1 MSNEEESHLMN
12 ECFTTLLTNQDDF
25 LWINFIKPCGYK
37 FMYPFQRSDTIQA
50 LYRHLDNLW
59 VGNHIFVWFQLPA
72 PAAAAAHIIYL
83 NRSDHLSIRD
93 FLYRHHILR
102 SNEMSYNVFFD
113 TIPHQH
119 PPFAPQLPLYK
130 NVNNMNMNNNNNN
143 NNVNVV
149 NNVPWPQREMQL
161 PHVCACHPPSAL

>member
-59 VGNHIFVWFQLPA
+59 VGNHIMVWFQPQNDA
-72 PAAAAAHIIYL
+72 RRIIYL

-93 FLYRHHILR
+93 FLYQHHILR

-119 PPFAPQLPLYK
+119 PPFPPLPPQHLYK
-130 NVNNMNMNNNNNN
+130 NVN
-143 NNVNVV
+143 VNV